1 MENTQYSKIY
11 GHNEFNPKRKVS
23 NSVYIIKW
31 KGFQIN
37 NLMIHLKALK
47 KQEQTIPK

>member
-1 MENTQYSKIY
+1 M
-11 GHNEFNPKRKVS
+11 GHNEVNPKRKAS

-31 KGFQIN
+31 EGVQIN
-37 NLMIHLKALK
+37 YAMIHLKALK